1 MKGVKMHCHSKRFTL
16 IELLVVIAI
25 IAILAGMLL
34 PALNKSRE
42 TARRSSCTNN
52 LKQMGNLFAMYE
64 ADYQRLPPGMVV
76 PENSDYY
83 TASAWNTLIMGKRQ
97 ANGKWSNKRAD
108 WNLMICPASP
118 NYGVNSYPPQCY
130 WACRQTLGY
139 IQADGTYWKEG
150 DTGGYQSMK
159 GMLSKGYKSP
169 SKILLVTDYYQ
180 KSARSDGPVQGTIE
194 AAYPFKAGDTTYV
207 ELGDRDMN
215 ANHKNGANH
224 LFGDLHVEFLDYKK
238 FNFSSGATSY
248 VARYWYNHKAFA
260 W

>member
-1 MKGVKMHCHSKRFTL
+1 MYGKSKKFTL

-34 PALNKSRE
+34 PALNKTRE
-42 TARRSSCTNN
+42 LAKRTSCANN
-52 LKQMGNLFAMYE
+52 MKQMSNLFAIYDT
-64 ADYQRLPPGMVV
+64 DYRRLPPGMVT

-97 ANGKWSNKRAD
+97 SNGKWTSSRND
-108 WNLMICPASP
+108 WSLMLCPASP
-118 NYGVNSYPPQCY
+118 NYRVTTFPAQCY

-139 IQADGTYWKEG
+139 IQANGTYWKEG
-150 DTGGYQSMK
+150 DTSGYQSMK
-159 GMLSKGYKSP
+159 GILSNGFKAP
-169 SKILLVTDYYQ
+169 SKILLITDFYQ
-180 KSARSDGPVQGTIE
+180 KSTRCDGPVQGAIE
-194 AAYPFKAGDTTYV
+194 AAYPFKAGDATYV

-215 ANHKNGANH
+215 ANHRKGANH
-224 LFGDLHVEFLDYKK
+224 LFGDLHVEFIDYKK
-238 FNFSSGATSY
+238 FSFSSGATSY